1 MAREIHQ
8 KELKDAWNAINEERA
23 RMHDIV
29 QFQEE
34 QIRLDVGGMC
44 CGGNK
49 KKKYHSYDSYFYS
62 LTQEHHTQHHSLY

>member
-1 MAREIHQ
+1 
-8 KELKDAWNAINEERA
+8 LKDAWNAINEERA

-49 KKKYHSYDSYFYS
+49 KKKKKKIIRLIHIFTLS
-62 LTQEHHTQHHSLY
+62 QEHHTQHHSLY